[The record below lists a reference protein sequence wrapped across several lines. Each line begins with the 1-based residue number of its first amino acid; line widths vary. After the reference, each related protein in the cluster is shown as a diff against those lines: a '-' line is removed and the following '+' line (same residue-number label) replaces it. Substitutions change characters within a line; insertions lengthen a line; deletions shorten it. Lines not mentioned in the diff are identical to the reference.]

1 MHSFRKH
8 KIRTMENESQKK
20 VALFLEG
27 IRVLSEE
34 KYQIIMDLRKMVSKI
49 NPDVKERMM
58 YGGIM
63 FSLADD
69 DLGGIFAYSKHISF
83 EFGLGYKFNDPD
95 HLLLGKGKFRR
106 HLKIESM
113 NDRSFSMV
121 DYYISQMFNG
131 A

>member
-69 DLGGIFAYSKHISF
+69 LGGIFAYTKHISF
-83 EFGLGYKFNDPD
+83 EFGLGYKFKDPD

-113 NDRSFSMV
+113 DDQAFIKA
-121 DYYISQMFNG
+121 DFYINQMFKE